1 MAKVAQDVVIRPLM
15 TEKAT
20 ILKDGTNQVVFR
32 VSADANKVQV
42 RRAVEELFSVKVTEV
57 KTMVVGGKWK
67 RHGGVKYGKRPN
79 WKKAIVRLAPGSN
92 IDLLNVQ

>member
-1 MAKVAQDVVIRPLM
+1 MAKVAQDVIVRPLV

-20 ILKDGTNQVVFR
+20 ILKDGSNQVVFR

-42 RRAVEELFSVKVTEV
+42 RRAVEELFKVKVAEV
-57 KTMVVGGKWK
+57 KTLVVAGKWK
-67 RHGGVKYGKRPN
+67 RHAGFKYGKRPN
-79 WKKAIVRLAPGSN
+79 WKKAIVRLAPGSS